1 MGNLFGKK
9 KESRVTE
16 QDKAVLQLKQQR
28 DQLKIYQKKIGVQL
42 EKDRATAKLAL
53 QNGNKQK
60 AMLMLRKKKFQE
72 SLLEKTEKQLENIET
87 MVHDLEFA
95 QIEVQV
101 IQGLKNGTAA
111 LKKMHQILSI
121 ENVEKIMEESQEAI
135 EYQQEIDAIL
145 AGGLT
150 SEDEDDVLREL
161 DQIIKESRPEAALG
175 DNAAAVPELPDVPT
189 DNIVDDNKPREKV
202 TRKEREPVA
211 AT

>member
-28 DQLKIYQKKIGVQL
+28 DQLKIYQKKIGIQL
-42 EKDRATAKLAL
+42 EKDRTTAKQAL
-53 QNGNKQK
+53 HNGNKEK
-60 AMLMLRKKKFQE
+60 AKLMLRKKKFQE

-101 IQGLKNGTAA
+101 VQGLKSGTAA
-111 LKKMHQILSI
+111 LKKMNQILSI

-135 EYQQEIDAIL
+135 EYQKEIDAIL

-150 SEDEDDVLREL
+150 AEDEDDVLKEL
-161 DQIIKESRPEAALG
+161 EQIIQESLPEAPVG
-175 DNAAAVPELPDVPT
+175 DNIAVPELPEVPT
-189 DNIVDDNKPREKV
+189 HKIAEDAPRQKV
-202 TRKEREPVA
+202 PKKEREAVA